1 MGLKNLIPAHK
12 ELALQAEE
20 GSEGTLIMT
29 LKRPA
34 HRDFQLSAMEHML
47 QCFGSRGVMKN

>member
-20 GSEGTLIMT
+20 GSAGTLIMT

-34 HRDFQLSAMEHML
+34 HRMIFNPDYSLKGLML
-47 QCFGSRGVMKN
+47 KLKL